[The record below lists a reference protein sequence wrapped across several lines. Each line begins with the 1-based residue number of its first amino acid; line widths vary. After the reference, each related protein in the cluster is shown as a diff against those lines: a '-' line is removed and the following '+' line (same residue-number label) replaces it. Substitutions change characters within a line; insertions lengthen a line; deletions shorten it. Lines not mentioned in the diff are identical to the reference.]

1 LLRALAG
8 GDIAC
13 AIVLGSGLASAFRG
27 HPDLQA
33 VSYADIGDLPEP
45 RAKGHVGEALVGT
58 LGGKRIVAFC
68 GRFHLY
74 EGRTPAEVV
83 SLVEL
88 GIAAGAKTLI
98 VTNAAGGLQRTYAP
112 GDVMIIR
119 DHLNLTG
126 MNPLA
131 TAQLPAGISER
142 FVNMSDAY
150 DASMRDIALV
160 AGPRHGLRVQ
170 QGVYAGLL
178 GPSFETPAE
187 VAMLRTLGADAV
199 GMSTVLETIAAR
211 ARGVAVFGASL
222 ITNVHDGQ
230 PTNSDEVNE
239 EGGRAAPSFAGMI
252 TDIVAELP
260 V

>member
-1 LLRALAG
+1 
-8 GDIAC
+8 
-13 AIVLGSGLASAFRG
+13 VLGSGLAGAFRR
-27 HPDLQA
+27 HPDLVRIA
-33 VSYADIGDLPEP
+33 YGELGGLPEP
-45 RAKGHVGEALVGT
+45 RAKGHVGEALVGM

-74 EGRTPAEVV
+74 EGRTTAEVV

-88 GIAAGAKTLI
+88 GIAAGARTVI
-98 VTNAAGGLQRTYAP
+98 ITNAAGGLRRTFTP
-112 GDVMIIR
+112 GDVMLLS

-126 MNPLA
+126 QNPLA
-131 TAQLPAGISER
+131 TAQLPAGIGER

-150 DASMRDIALV
+150 DAGLRDV
-160 AGPRHGLRVQ
+160 AQLAGAKHGLRVH

-211 ARGVAVFGASL
+211 ARGVTVFAASL

-239 EGGRAAPSFAGMI
+239 EGDRAAPAFAAML
-252 TDIVAELP
+252 TDVVAELP
-260 V
+260 DSSPALT

>member
-1 LLRALAG
+1 
-8 GDIAC
+8 
-13 AIVLGSGLASAFRG
+13 VLGSGLAGAFRG
-27 HPDLQA
+27 RPDLIRIA
-33 VSYADIGDLPEP
+33 YGEIGGLPEP

-74 EGRTPAEVV
+74 EGRTTDEVV

-88 GIAAGAKTLI
+88 GIAAGARTLI
-98 VTNAAGGLQRTYAP
+98 VTNAAGGLQRTYTP

-126 MNPLA
+126 RNPLA
-131 TAQLPAGISER
+131 TSQLPEGVTER

-150 DASMRDIALV
+150 DEGLRGVAQIAG
-160 AGPRHGLRVQ
+160 ARHGLRVH

-211 ARGVAVFGASL
+211 ARGVRVFGASL
-222 ITNVHDGQ
+222 ITNVHDGA

-239 EGGRAAPSFAGMI
+239 EGDRAAPAFAAML
-252 TDIVAELP
+252 TDLVAELP